1 MTQRALNVGVDARH
15 LGGGRGVARYTSQLL
30 SALAAL
36 HPDDRYVLFVPGRGP
51 VPTPTGV
58 ELKRH
63 RLPGRVLFGSAALT
77 GRPRL
82 DALLR
87 EPVDVIWVPA
97 VVPVALSPSIPYVL
111 TVHDLSFEARP
122 ADFTAYERLWHR
134 LARPRAL
141 ARNARLV
148 IVPSAHVGAE
158 LQTGWGL
165 APERIRVVPEGVDHG
180 APEPRSS
187 EPRRSAPRVAGRA
200 RPYLLAVGALEPRKA
215 PLLLL
220 RAFLRA
226 RGDGLGAEL
235 VFAGEGRL
243 AGQLSGEAGVTVLG
257 RVSDGELDRLY
268 RDALALVSPSLLE
281 GYGLP
286 VREALARGTPAVVS
300 DLPVYGPELSAAVVR
315 VAPGDVQALTAAL
328 LELPAVRERLAA
340 AAPGCVADLTWE
352 RAARLTREA
361 LAQAAA

>member
-1 MTQRALNVGVDARH
+1 MAQLALNVGVDARH
-15 LGGGRGVARYTSQLL
+15 LTGGRGIARYTSQLL

-51 VPTPTGV
+51 VPTPAGV

-87 EPVDVIWVPA
+87 EPVDVVWLPA
-97 VVPVALSPSIPYVL
+97 VAPVALSPSIPYVL

-141 ARNARLV
+141 ARNARVV
-148 IVPSAHVGAE
+148 IVPSPHVGAE
-158 LQTGWGL
+158 LETGWGL
-165 APERIRVVPEGVDHG
+165 APERIRVIPEGVDHG
-180 APEPRSS
+180 ASGPRRAPRARARAASRRPRS
-187 EPRRSAPRVAGRA
+187 PIPARGRRARAAQGAAAVAPRVPRA
-200 RPYLLAVGALEPRKA
+200 RA
-215 PLLLL
+215 
-220 RAFLRA
+220 
-226 RGDGLGAEL
+226 DGLGADL

-243 AGQLSGEAGVTVLG
+243 AGQLSGVAGVTVLG
-257 RVSDGELDRLY
+257 RVSDGELDALY
-268 RDALALVSPSLLE
+268 RGALALVAPSLLE

-286 VREALARGTPAVVS
+286 VRESLARGTPAIVS
-300 DLPVYGPELSAAVVR
+300 DLPAYGPELSAGVVR
-315 VAPGDVQALTAAL
+315 VAPGDE
-328 LELPAVRERLAA
+328 LEWRRRCWHSSATSSGGRAWRPQ
-340 AAPGCVADLTWE
+340 P
-352 RAARLTREA
+352 RAAWPI
-361 LAQAAA
+361 